1 MLKDS
6 KIQLNTMAFVK
17 GDTRIN
23 KSGRPKGALN
33 RSTEMMKLSLARAT
47 NKVMDNLP
55 ALMEEMMKKDPKSAV
70 DIALKMLEFHLPKQ
84 SRVELKGEIEQR
96 IQQISVNINQKVVED
111 AS

>member
-1 MLKDS
+1 
-6 KIQLNTMAFVK
+6 MAFQK
-17 GDTRIN
+17 GN
-23 KSGRPKGALN
+23 KLATGRPKGAIN
-33 RSTEMMKLSLARAT
+33 RSTEMMKVSIARAT
-47 NKVMDNLP
+47 NKVLDNLP
-55 ALMEEMMKKDPKSAV
+55 AIMEEMMKKDPKGAV